1 MNQSFLYF
9 KSKQFLERRQRFFD
23 WLEFTFEGG
32 GGACTHPKIAKQP
45 KRMNSGTGKLIEL
58 VSFALFDY
66 WLHFIIFSQ

>member
-32 GGACTHPKIAKQP
+32 GG
-45 KRMNSGTGKLIEL
+45 GEL
-58 VSFALFDY
+58 VPIPKSLNNPSE
-66 WLHFIIFSQ
+66 WTQEQGN